1 MTNQIFFA
9 QQILFEYPLFPPLRE
24 FTETFRTHGRSI
36 WPFYYVLILGS
47 VIYFAKNFKSG
58 LVTAVLT
65 SLIIF
70 QLIDTAP
77 AINSARERFI
87 SVEGWTSPMV
97 DPRWDE
103 LAQRSKSILVVP
115 PLNDDKEELWIA
127 INDFAITNRLSTN
140 SGNFSRSND
149 DQYSLLTRQ
158 LINDLK
164 FGEIKNSSLVVIN
177 DPALWSF
184 LTMNP
189 RDFFYVGVIDGFRV
203 VLP

>member
-1 MTNQIFFA
+1 
-9 QQILFEYPLFPPLRE
+9 
-24 FTETFRTHGRSI
+24 
-36 WPFYYVLILGS
+36 
-47 VIYFAKNFKSG
+47 
-58 LVTAVLT
+58 
-65 SLIIF
+65 
-70 QLIDTAP
+70 
-77 AINSARERFI
+77 
-87 SVEGWTSPMV
+87 MV

>member
-1 MTNQIFFA
+1 M
-9 QQILFEYPLFPPLRE
+9 
-24 FTETFRTHGRSI
+24 
-36 WPFYYVLILGS
+36 ILGS
-47 VIYFAKNFKSG
+47 VIYFAKNFESR
-58 LVTAVLT
+58 LVTVVLT
-65 SLIIF
+65 SLILF

-77 AINSARERFI
+77 AINSARERFM

-127 INDFAITNRLSTN
+127 INDFAIANRLSTN

-164 FGEIKNSSLVVIN
+164 FGGIKNSSLVVIN

-189 RDFFYVGVIDGFRV
+189 RDFSYVGVIDGFRV